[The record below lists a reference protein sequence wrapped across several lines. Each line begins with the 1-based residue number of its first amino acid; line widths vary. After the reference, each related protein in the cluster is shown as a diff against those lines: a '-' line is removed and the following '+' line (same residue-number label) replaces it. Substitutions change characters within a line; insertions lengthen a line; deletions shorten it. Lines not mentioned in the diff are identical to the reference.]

1 MRGWPKLI
9 VLIVV
14 MPLAFGQSSQPT
26 TAQSSTA
33 VQQPIGQ
40 PSSAQQPTKKKSTQP
55 RSVADAARASK
66 QLRESAP
73 PTKVYRNK
81 DVKTNADVIPAGNT
95 HIAAT
100 PGTQP
105 GTTPASSRPA
115 ALSPDDA
122 FLQKE
127 RTFES
132 QGAIL
137 RNQVRVQKGK
147 IIDIQNHMV
156 SLKNQFAAWS
166 ADFSQDDTAA
176 LCWTGQ
182 YYLYKDWCDTGRNLK
197 AQYDASQRQL
207 EQEKARLEQMQEA
220 IRRKGYG
227 NAVYDPD

>member
-1 MRGWPKLI
+1 MRGWAKMI
-9 VLIVV
+9 VLIVA

-26 TAQSSTA
+26 TTQPTAAQQPLGQPPS
-33 VQQPIGQ
+33 VQQPIQ
-40 PSSAQQPTKKKSTQP
+40 KRPTPPQ
-55 RSVADAARASK
+55 SVADAARASK

-81 DVKTNADVIPAGNT
+81 DVKTNADAIPAGNAHT
-95 HIAAT
+95 GAT
-100 PGTQP
+100 ASTRAGTA
-105 GTTPASSRPA
+105 PASSRPA
-115 ALSPDDA
+115 AMSPDDA

-127 RTFES
+127 RAFES
-132 QGAIL
+132 QGNIL